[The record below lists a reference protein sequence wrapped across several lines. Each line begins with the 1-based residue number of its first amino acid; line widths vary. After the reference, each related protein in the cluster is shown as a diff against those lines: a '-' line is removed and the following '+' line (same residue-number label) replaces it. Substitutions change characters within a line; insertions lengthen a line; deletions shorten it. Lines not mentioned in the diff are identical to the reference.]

1 MVSDQLPL
9 ALARGIKWVSRVS
22 SGAGGSTLE
31 YDAVPG
37 VCGLDA
43 WWASSLCVCVC
54 GGGCCTSLCSL
65 LDAACLPIGVVY
77 PDETVAS

>member
-43 WWASSLCVCVC
+43 WWASSLCVCVW
-54 GGGCCTSLCSL
+54 GGGDAALAY
-65 LDAACLPIGVVY
+65 AACLMQL
-77 PDETVAS
+77 ACL